1 MPVYRDKNKSAWY
14 FKCCINGRQFL
25 RRGFDTKNEA
35 RKAEM
40 VFLYENQNQR
50 KKAYK
55 GVLTWSRL
63 VDYYLEWYK
72 DQVKITRFYAVKRE
86 LKNSLLHYLPDIEV
100 DKLIYADFKNAR
112 NKIERLKVR
121 INTKNRK
128 LRILKSVLNYGEIFH
143 QIKCIDYKKISS
155 FKDYTIQRKSIK
167 TQVITFDEFKALY
180 DVCDEYYKLLFLTLY
195 IFGLRIGELMG
206 LKVDCFDFKEK
217 TMQIYQSIS
226 WKTGTG
232 SYVIVTP
239 KTLTSNRFFYMPEKY
254 VELLK
259 NHIQKNELKSDHF
272 IFFSTQNKTR
282 PMSENTL
289 RYHFTRL
296 SKLANFH
303 HGTHFHAFRH
313 TNASELYDH
322 GISEE
327 DIKEYEGHS
336 SVEITEKCYIH
347 QTDARKKRT
356 MEVVN
361 SILKAL

>member
-1 MPVYRDKNKSAWY
+1 MPVYRDNNRNSWY

-25 RRGFDTKNEA
+25 RRGFTTKNEA

-40 VFLYENQNQR
+40 LFMYENQNQR
-50 KKAYK
+50 KKANK
-55 GVLTWSRL
+55 AVLTWERL

-86 LKNSLLHYLPDIEV
+86 LKNSLFHYLPNIEV
-100 DKLIYADFKNAR
+100 DRMIYADFKNAR
-112 NKIERLKVR
+112 DKIEHLNVG
-121 INTKNRK
+121 IDTKNRK
-128 LRILKSVLNYGEIFH
+128 IRILKAVLSYGEIFH
-143 QIKCIDYKKISS
+143 QIKCTDYKKISS
-155 FKDYTIQRKSIK
+155 FKNYTIQRKSIK
-167 TQVITFDEFKALY
+167 TQIITFDEFKSLY
-180 DVCDEYYKLLFLTLY
+180 EVCDDYYKLLFLTLY

-206 LKVDCFDFKEK
+206 LKIDCFDFKEN

-232 SYVIVTP
+232 SFVKVTP

-254 VELLK
+254 VALLK
-259 NHIQKNELKSDHF
+259 KHILKNKLQSDHYV
-272 IFFSTQNKTR
+272 FFSTQDKAR

-289 RYHFTRL
+289 RYHFTRF
-296 SKLANFH
+296 SKLANFN

-313 TNASELYDH
+313 TNASELYDR
-322 GISEE
+322 GISED

-336 SVEITEKCYIH
+336 SVEITEKIYIH

>member
-1 MPVYRDKNKSAWY
+1 MPIYRDKKRSSWY

-25 RRGFDTKNEA
+25 KRGFATKNDA
-35 RKAEM
+35 RRAENDFM
-40 VFLYENQNQR
+40 YENQNNR
-50 KKAYK
+50 KSVYKA
-55 GVLTWSRL
+55 VLTWSRL
-63 VDYYLEWYK
+63 IEYYLEWYK
-72 DQVKITRFYAVKRE
+72 NQVKITRFYAVKRE
-86 LKNSLLHYLPDIEV
+86 LKNSLIYYLPDIEV
-100 DKLIYADFKNAR
+100 DKLLYADFKKAR
-112 NKIERLKVR
+112 DKIERLDVG
-121 INTKNRK
+121 IDTKNRK
-128 LRILKSVLNYGEIFH
+128 IRIIKSVLNYGEIFH

-155 FKDYTIQRKSIK
+155 FKDYSIQRKSIK
-167 TQVITFDEFKALY
+167 KQVITFDEFKSLY
-180 DVCDEYYKLLFLTLY
+180 GVCNDYYKLLFLTLY
-195 IFGLRIGELMG
+195 IFGIRIGELMG
-206 LKVDCFDFKEK
+206 LKVDCFDFKEN

-232 SYVIVTP
+232 SFVKVTP

-259 NHIQKNELKSDHF
+259 NHIKKNELDPDHYL
-272 IFFSTQNKTR
+272 FFSTQNKAR

-289 RYHFTRL
+289 RYHFKQY
-296 SKLANFH
+296 SKLANFN

-313 TNASELYDH
+313 TNASELYDR

-336 SVEITEKCYIH
+336 SVEITEKVYIH